1 MTSRR
6 RFSDRSDEQER
17 LNSKFERAIELLGK
31 RWTWRI
37 IHVLIERPRRFG
49 EIVDLVS
56 GLSDRLLSERLQE
69 MEEAGIV
76 TRVVKPLR
84 PIVVEYSLTNK
95 GASIKPILDALE
107 LWADRWIPDEGSRR
121 PQKR

>member
-107 LWADRWIPDEGSRR
+107 LWADRWIPDGGSRR